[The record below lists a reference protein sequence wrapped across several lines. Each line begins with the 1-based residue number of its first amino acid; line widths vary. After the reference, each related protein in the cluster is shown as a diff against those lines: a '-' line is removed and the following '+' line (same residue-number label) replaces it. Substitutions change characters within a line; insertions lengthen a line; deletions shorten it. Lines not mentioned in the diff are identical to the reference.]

1 MLRES
6 GLEATADKHGF
17 ILAAP
22 DAGIPVGRGFVWNI
36 PGVPTVAGTIPTK
49 DDPDDVAYL
58 TAALDWLA
66 AQGCADDARAY
77 VTGLSGGGRMTSWL
91 GCVAADRFAAIARS
105 EEHTSELQSLMRISY
120 AVFC

>member
-6 GLEATADKHGF
+6 GLEATADEHGF

-58 TAALDWLA
+58 TAALDWLE
-66 AQGCADDARAY
+66 AQGCADDARGYEIGRASCRER
-77 VTGLSGGGRMTSWL
+77 VGLYGKIWVLAKS
-91 GCVAADRFAAIARS
+91 
-105 EEHTSELQSLMRISY
+105 LQENKRTRD
-120 AVFC
+120 ANA